1 MLRSYLCDIMCI
13 LLLKELL
20 LMQEEVKEIGL
31 QHLKQCTIY
40 QLHFKNQQHD
50 NAEDLDVATP
60 NYNLIEYNKNQR
72 KTMGSLQNYY
82 RDELTDDTSDIN
94 FPNKRVINSE
104 SFKYKTSIKGK
115 TYNVDAVNNPA
126 YDTNKSGLKLLFH

>member
-1 MLRSYLCDIMCI
+1 
-13 LLLKELL
+13 
-20 LMQEEVKEIGL
+20 
-31 QHLKQCTIY
+31 
-40 QLHFKNQQHD
+40 
-50 NAEDLDVATP
+50 
-60 NYNLIEYNKNQR
+60 
-72 KTMGSLQNYY
+72 MGSLQNYY

-104 SFKYKTSIKGK
+104 SFKYKTSITGS